1 MMTLSIGGCMLDIGL
16 VVVESEH
23 NLNAWLPTVHRI
35 SYTSIVLL
43 SLKNAQHLFV
53 GGCVL
58 GSGSTIYTGKM

>member
-1 MMTLSIGGCMLDIGL
+1 MLDIGL
-16 VVVESEH
+16 VAVESEH

-43 SLKNAQHLFV
+43 RLKNAQHLFI

-58 GSGSTIYTGKM
+58 GSGSTI

>member
-1 MMTLSIGGCMLDIGL
+1 MLTLSLGGCVLDSGS

-23 NLNAWLPTVHRI
+23 HLNAWLPTIHWI

-58 GSGSTIYTGKM
+58 GSGSII

>member
-1 MMTLSIGGCMLDIGL
+1 MLDSGL

-23 NLNAWLPTVHRI
+23 HLNAWLPTVHWI

-43 SLKNAQHLFV
+43 SLKNVQHLFV

-58 GSGSTIYTGKM
+58 GIGRII